1 MTFFRNKRKD
11 YSIQPPK
18 QLVPAGGF
26 TVTDSSNIDF
36 IYFNGN
42 LTADL
47 SLTTVVAGTYG
58 SSTQVP
64 VLKIDQWGRVT
75 GVTLQTISTSG
86 ITLETN
92 GTPNGNQTLLNLV
105 AGTNMTIT
113 DDGLGNITFDASSTP
128 TTGDSISPFLLMGG

>member
-11 YSIQPPK
+11 YGIQPPT

-36 IYFNGN
+36 TYFNGN

-47 SLTTVVAGTYG
+47 SLTTVIAGTYG

-64 VLKIDQWGRVT
+64 VLKVDQWGRVT

-86 ITLETN
+86 LALETN

>member
-11 YSIQPPK
+11 YSIQPPT

-36 IYFNGN
+36 TYFNGN

-64 VLKIDQWGRVT
+64 VLKVDQWGRVT

-92 GTPNGNQTLLNLV
+92 GTLNGNQALLNLV

>member
-1 MTFFRNKRKD
+1 MALFNNKRKD

-26 TVTDSSNIDF
+26 SVTDSANINF
-36 IYFNGN
+36 TYFNSN

-47 SLTTVVAGTYG
+47 TTTPVIPGTYG
-58 SSTQVP
+58 NITNIPSLT
-64 VLKIDQWGRVT
+64 IDQWGRVT
-75 GVTLQTISTSG
+75 GVTLVPFSVTG

-92 GTPNGNQTLLNLV
+92 GTPNGDQTLLNLV

-113 DDGLGNITFDASSTP
+113 DDGFGNITFDASSTP
-128 TTGDSISPFLLMGG
+128 TTSDSISPFLLMGG